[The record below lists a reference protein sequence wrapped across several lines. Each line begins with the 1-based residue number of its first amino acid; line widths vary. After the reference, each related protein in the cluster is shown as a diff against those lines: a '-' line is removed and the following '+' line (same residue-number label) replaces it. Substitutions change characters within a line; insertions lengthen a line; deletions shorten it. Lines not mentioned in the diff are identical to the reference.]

1 MDSDTV
7 EDDMPGQTASHT
19 DPVHGIGVL
28 EDAQTLWH
36 ELHGLAH
43 DRFRLAALE
52 TQRAGESLV
61 TMVVAGMMVG
71 VLLSSAWLGFMA
83 AAVLWLV
90 ENGIVASS
98 AVLLAAAS
106 NVLFALI
113 LCGIIRSKSRY
124 LQFPATLSSLK
135 PMPKDAEKQ

>member
-1 MDSDTV
+1 
-7 EDDMPGQTASHT
+7 MPGQTPSHT

-28 EDAQTLWH
+28 EDAQMLWH

-61 TMVVAGMMVG
+61 TMVVVGVMVG
-71 VLLSSAWLGFMA
+71 VLLSSAWLGLVV
-83 AAVLWLV
+83 AAVLWEV
-90 ENGIVASS
+90 ENGIMASS
-98 AVLLAAAS
+98 AILLAAAF

-124 LQFPATLSSLK
+124 LKFPATLSSLK

>member
-1 MDSDTV
+1 
-7 EDDMPGQTASHT
+7 MPGQTPSHT

-28 EDAQTLWH
+28 EDAQALWH

-61 TMVVAGMMVG
+61 TMVVVGVMVG
-71 VLLSSAWLGFMA
+71 VLLSSAWLGLVV
-83 AAVLWLV
+83 AAVLWEV
-90 ENGIVASS
+90 ENGIMASS
-98 AVLLAAAS
+98 AILLAAAF

-124 LQFPATLSSLK
+124 LKFPATLSSLK